1 MDLRDKPADPSSSLS
16 GAKPVGKDGTVAL
29 FVADD
34 SREGTATNLVL
45 LDVSGTVLEKMP
57 LNVGE

>member
-1 MDLRDKPADPSSSLS
+1 
-16 GAKPVGKDGTVAL
+16 VGKDGTVAL

>member
-1 MDLRDKPADPSSSLS
+1 
-16 GAKPVGKDGTVAL
+16 VGKDGTIAL
-29 FVADD
+29 FVVDD

-45 LDVSGTVLEKMP
+45 LDASGTVLEKML